1 LEVAQPMK
9 IAIDVSPLQSGHKV
23 RGVGFY
29 LEHLK
34 EALLKYHDENEYTF
48 FTDRKKIPE
57 QIDIIHYPYFDPFF
71 LTLPFRNK
79 YKTVVTVHDLIPIV
93 FPNHFAAGLLG
104 TTRWQLQKMRLR
116 KVDGI
121 LADSQSS
128 KEDIQQ
134 FVGINSE
141 KIDVAYLAAA
151 EHFKKLERGT
161 WKEEI
166 KKKYNLPER
175 FVLYVGDIT
184 WNKNIPMLIQAM
196 KEINVT
202 LVMVGKALANKNY
215 DKQNPWNRDQVLF
228 SELIKEDKRFIM
240 LGFVPDEDL
249 VALYNTATVFVFPSR
264 YEGFGLPVVEA
275 MQSGCPVVTAKNS
288 SLKEVGGDAVYY
300 VNENDIY
307 SIANGVGEVFFSE
320 KVQKDLSHRGLLQA
334 KKFSWKKTAEDT
346 VEMYDRVIKL

>member
-1 LEVAQPMK
+1 MK

-29 LEHLK
+29 LENLK
-34 EALLKYHDENEYTF
+34 TALLQYHGENDFTF
-48 FTDRKKIPE
+48 FTDSKKIP
-57 QIDIIHYPYFDPFF
+57 QNIDLVHYPYFDPFF
-71 LTLPFRNK
+71 LTLPFRK
-79 YKTVVTVHDLIPIV
+79 KFKTIVTVHDLTPLV
-93 FPNHFAAGLLG
+93 FPRHFPAGILG
-104 TTRWQLQKMRLR
+104 TMRWQLQKRNLLNA
-116 KVDGI
+116 DGI

-128 KEDIQQ
+128 KKDIEQL
-134 FVGINSE
+134 VGIDSE

-151 EHFKKLERGT
+151 SHFKKLERGT

-228 SELIKEDKRFIM
+228 NELIKEDKRFIM

-288 SLKEVGGDAVYY
+288 SLKEVGADAVYY

-320 KVQKDLSHRGLLQA
+320 KVQKNLSHRGLLQS
-334 KKFSWKKTAEDT
+334 KKFSWEKTAEKT
-346 VEMYDRVIKL
+346 IEIYKKVIGDRL